1 MESTKDRS
9 PNGKLPAWRWLVSI
23 LLLIHLTAVFISP
36 FAFISSSPGS
46 VSPAA
51 IALANPLRPYSELA
65 FLNHGYAFFA
75 PNPGPSHLV
84 RYQLEFDDEREV
96 VEGRFPD
103 REEHWPRLLYHR
115 HFMLSEQ
122 LHSDSESPDPP
133 PTNNQDEID
142 AWRRRRDL
150 YEAKFQSYEGH
161 LLNLHGASRVT
172 LIRVE
177 HQQPDW
183 ADVLREGKP
192 LDAADLFRDL
202 SEDSGEIPMPT
213 PFLVPQDEK
222 LRSDREV
229 DTPAE
234 P

>member
-1 MESTKDRS
+1 MRDKRQHVKSQ
-9 PNGKLPAWRWLVSI
+9 LPAWRWLVS
-23 LLLIHLTAVFISP
+23 LLIVVHLTAVFISP

-51 IALANPLRPYSELA
+51 AAVAGQLSAYSDLA

-84 RYQLEFDDEREV
+84 RYRLEFDDERPAL
-96 VEGRFPD
+96 EGQFPD
-103 REEHWPRLLYHR
+103 RQKHWPRLLYHR

-133 PTNNQDEID
+133 PTNDRNEID

-150 YEAKFQSYEGH
+150 YEAKFHCYENH
-161 LLNLHGASRVT
+161 LLNHHGASRVT
-172 LIRVE
+172 MVRVE

-183 ADVLREGKP
+183 ADVLREGKR
-192 LDAADLFRDL
+192 LDAADLFREL
-202 SEDSGEIPMPT
+202 SEDSGEIPLPT
-213 PFLVPQDEK
+213 PFLVPDEESQI
-222 LRSDREV
+222 LRV
-229 DTPAE
+229 E
-234 P
+234 PKEGE